1 MTEWRLKNGARLRF
15 LRQYSQRRPVQSRGR
30 ACALQ
35 ACARSLFKNT
45 NENKSDSITAGD
57 LILAP
62 ISNLNPWFALH
73 PGGGPWCG
81 PTRNHFC
88 SCRFPAS
95 VQLQL
100 LVGMIYVHWR
110 IAFHAQYLFSRWELR
125 QKSRTAIPEHDYDTH
140 DVGELW
146 LQGGGGERLREEMR
160 GEQTRVVICGWW
172 AISLEAGWGSAV
184 VSVIVTRFVIFR
196 SHGWTYWKK
205 EEWCSEKSPSRGE
218 VAEVAFTSQAE

>member
-30 ACALQ
+30 PCALQ

-146 LQGGGGERLREEMR
+146 LQGGGERLREEMR
-160 GEQTRVVICGWW
+160 GEQTRVVICGP
-172 AISLEAGWGSAV
+172 SA
-184 VSVIVTRFVIFR
+184 
-196 SHGWTYWKK
+196 WK
-205 EEWCSEKSPSRGE
+205 
-218 VAEVAFTSQAE
+218 QAEEVRLFLWLWLGLSYSGHMDEHTGKKRSDAQKRVQAEERLLP

>member
-30 ACALQ
+30 PCALQ

-146 LQGGGGERLREEMR
+146 LQGGWEVEGGDERRTDACRHMRVMGHQPGSRLRKCGCFCDCDSVCHIQVTWMNILEKR
-160 GEQTRVVICGWW
+160 GVMLRKESKQR
-172 AISLEAGWGSAV
+172 
-184 VSVIVTRFVIFR
+184 SVFFHNMEGV
-196 SHGWTYWKK
+196 K
-205 EEWCSEKSPSRGE
+205 
-218 VAEVAFTSQAE
+218 